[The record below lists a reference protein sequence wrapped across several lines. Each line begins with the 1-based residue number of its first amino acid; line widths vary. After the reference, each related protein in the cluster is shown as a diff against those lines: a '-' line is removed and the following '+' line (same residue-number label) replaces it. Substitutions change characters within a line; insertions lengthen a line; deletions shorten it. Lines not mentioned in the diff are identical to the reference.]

1 MKYASVAPDPTP
13 RTTTLGSPGWIHTNA
28 ELLPSVVEGQMRRH
42 CMGATLIAAC
52 SLAIAAQ
59 GVNAGLVVTLESV
72 TPFGSNF
79 DYSYAVSGP
88 NTEGLLDSYFTLL
101 DIPGLVTV
109 ESLSVNWQA
118 SGGNGSG
125 PALKNV
131 TFSYTIPPQGGE
143 GSRPPYT
150 TPRLVG
156 LIRSTYNNIAL
167 GNYLWQDKD
176 GYPTGLDQ
184 TGSGTVNIPSV
195 SDGTGGGG
203 GGPTPVPEPDTLS
216 LFIASLI
223 GLRLMLRR
231 RGAL

>member
-1 MKYASVAPDPTP
+1 
-13 RTTTLGSPGWIHTNA
+13 
-28 ELLPSVVEGQMRRH
+28 MRRH
-42 CMGATLIAAC
+42 SKGATLIAAF

-59 GVNAGLVVTLESV
+59 GVNAGLIVTLESV
-72 TPFGSNF
+72 TPFESNF
-79 DYSYAVSGP
+79 DYRYAVSGP

-118 SGGNGSG
+118 SGGSGSD

-131 TFSYTIPPQGGE
+131 TFRYIIPLGGGGD

-150 TPRLVG
+150 TPRVVG

-203 GGPTPVPEPDTLS
+203 GGPTQVPEPDTLS
-216 LFIASLI
+216 LFMASLI
-223 GLRLMLRR
+223 GLGLMLRR